1 MASIDA
7 AFEYEKSL
15 LDYAYEA
22 ANNHHMK
29 SLLEG
34 LDIVDAT
41 HELESAYEFANN
53 HYTKAIKK
61 IMNKFPH
68 WTYAIPVVVAY
79 ARFANEN
86 EQINHNFV
94 IATEVVE

>member
-1 MASIDA
+1 MASINA

-15 LDYAYEA
+15 LDYSYEA
-22 ANNHHMK
+22 ANNHYKK
-29 SLLEG
+29 SLLEE

-41 HELESAYEFANN
+41 HELETAYEIANN

-68 WTYAIPVVVAY
+68 WTYAIPVVVA
-79 ARFANEN
+79 
-86 EQINHNFV
+86 
-94 IATEVVE
+94 